1 MTDELILARLVG
13 INDLLI
19 ELLRWAIANN
29 ELDCAV
35 QLAPITKG
43 FSSILAEMGAK
54 QLEALERRGKK
65 KIVKKRRN

>member
-1 MTDELILARLVG
+1 MRDAVNLARLVG

-19 ELLRWAIANN
+19 ELLKWAIANN

-43 FSSILAEMGAK
+43 FSSILAEMGTK

-65 KIVKKRRN
+65 KISKKRRN